1 MKFLKTTK
9 KQRLALSLLFQTGY
23 SEYLFDGGS
32 RAGKTFLIIL
42 YCLIICGKYA
52 GIRCLLARFAFAH
65 AKSSIWLQTL
75 LPLLQDNDLGMKYTI
90 NHSDHIVKYE
100 NGSEIWLGGLDN
112 KERADKILGQEYAF
126 VFLNEAVSFP
136 EKIRDIVKSR
146 LAQRIDGY
154 QNKIVYDCNPRSPLH
169 YLFKEFYIQKDT
181 SRCKLKWLPDDN
193 KENIADN
200 YITGVLDKFTGNE
213 YKRFRL
219 GEWANVEGAVYSNIL
234 DTHFC
239 DCPKDFGR
247 YDDIVGGQDWGY
259 YSATNIWGIKE
270 NKVSCIYEII
280 LINKTTK
287 DIIKELDEIDKVLYL
302 KQQQYPIYCDHELD
316 RIQEFCAAGYNAIKA
331 EKEVGAGD
339 STVNNF
345 EVWFDRNCIST
356 FQSMLNLSRQQDNA
370 GNYIDKHVKENDHE
384 CLIGD
389 TLIFTSVGYK
399 KIEDIKIGDLVLTR
413 KGFFPVYHK
422 KMTGIK
428 PVYEY
433 QKKGYKL
440 ISTDNHKIYVGRS
453 KYKKISLTRQ
463 DICCIMT
470 DKELSLCSQLYLME
484 SNILNMKMNDIIKQM
499 VNIAKLEKDICT
511 GRYGNFIMVKYLMG
525 MRYIIK
531 TKMLSI
537 MKYLISNVLT
547 QNFMG
552 SIIKQNI
559 IKSMK
564 SKLNHILVRQER
576 KQYYGIK
583 VLLEKYGIKNI
594 IKKIQLLLS
603 ILILYVSNVKVN
615 LKALKINQDSVQIN
629 VNQRIGVYQ
638 RLIIFLK
645 NVKNVIMIMNR
656 INITKIYSVQKDALQ
671 NINGEFKGNQK
682 VYSISI
688 EDCHEYFANNIL
700 VRNSDAARYALHSWK
715 MVNQSGQGYV
725 LGRLF

>member
-384 CLIGD
+384 
-389 TLIFTSVGYK
+389 
-399 KIEDIKIGDLVLTR
+399 
-413 KGFFPVYHK
+413 
-422 KMTGIK
+422 
-428 PVYEY
+428 
-433 QKKGYKL
+433 
-440 ISTDNHKIYVGRS
+440 
-453 KYKKISLTRQ
+453 
-463 DICCIMT
+463 
-470 DKELSLCSQLYLME
+470 
-484 SNILNMKMNDIIKQM
+484 
-499 VNIAKLEKDICT
+499 A
-511 GRYGNFIMVKYLMG
+511 
-525 MRYIIK
+525 
-531 TKMLSI
+531 
-537 MKYLISNVLT
+537 
-547 QNFMG
+547 
-552 SIIKQNI
+552 
-559 IKSMK
+559 
-564 SKLNHILVRQER
+564 
-576 KQYYGIK
+576 
-583 VLLEKYGIKNI
+583 
-594 IKKIQLLLS
+594 
-603 ILILYVSNVKVN
+603 
-615 LKALKINQDSVQIN
+615 
-629 VNQRIGVYQ
+629 
-638 RLIIFLK
+638 
-645 NVKNVIMIMNR
+645 
-656 INITKIYSVQKDALQ
+656 
-671 NINGEFKGNQK
+671 
-682 VYSISI
+682 
-688 EDCHEYFANNIL
+688 
-700 VRNSDAARYALHSWK
+700 DAARYALHSWK